1 MKGISNKKNE
11 KSIGFKDQ
19 PIYDENPFIIDVM
32 GEIKVKHKNQF
43 MSPVPYNKNK
53 TEVLMVNSD
62 SGEIEGHT
70 AFMRHHEVDQDKF
83 TKLYINQLA
92 VLWDLNKTSIRVFT
106 YILSC
111 LKPMQDYVLFD
122 YNDCMKF
129 CGYKTNGSVYD
140 GLFNLIKTG
149 IIAKSKK
156 SYVLFINPTVV
167 FNGNRITFINTYTKK
182 KKQERFNNPNQVS
195 MVENKDF
202 DSEPGIT
209 PNKDFE

>member
-1 MKGISNKKNE
+1 
-11 KSIGFKDQ
+11 
-19 PIYDENPFIIDVM
+19 
-32 GEIKVKHKNQF
+32 
-43 MSPVPYNKNK
+43 
-53 TEVLMVNSD
+53 
-62 SGEIEGHT
+62 
-70 AFMRHHEVDQDKF
+70 
-83 TKLYINQLA
+83 
-92 VLWDLNKTSIRVFT
+92 
-106 YILSC
+106 
-111 LKPMQDYVLFD
+111 MQDYVLFD